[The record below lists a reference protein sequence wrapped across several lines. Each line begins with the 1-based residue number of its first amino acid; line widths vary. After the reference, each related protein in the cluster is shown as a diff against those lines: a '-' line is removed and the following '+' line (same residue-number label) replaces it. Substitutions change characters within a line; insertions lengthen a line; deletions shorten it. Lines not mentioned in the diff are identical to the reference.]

1 MLLFYVTKKILH
13 QGPLYSLVLLN
24 LNSRPQRYNEP
35 HIEQIRI
42 RSTAN
47 EDDEATSTAT
57 ANTELEEEEL
67 GVEEDEEEEE
77 EFTPSAWNAA
87 LAPHRSA
94 LRSPDKTLK
103 SGVSRVVDR
112 QIIRRTRSD
121 SKVHEPC
128 IACI

>member
-1 MLLFYVTKKILH
+1 MEGKLCASSFTYTKFLKMLLVIS
-13 QGPLYSLVLLN
+13 QSLIAN
-24 LNSRPQRYNEP
+24 YTSQRYNEP

-47 EDDEATSTAT
+47 NDEANTVTSV
-57 ANTELEEEEL
+57 ELEEDL
-67 GVEEDEEEEE
+67 GVEDEEEEE

-103 SGVSRVVDR
+103 SGVSAVKEILDKI
-112 QIIRRTRSD
+112 QSD
-121 SKVHEPC
+121 SHSPH
-128 IACI
+128 IYLHDY

>member
-1 MLLFYVTKKILH
+1 MR
-13 QGPLYSLVLLN
+13 S
-24 LNSRPQRYNEP
+24 QRYNEP

-42 RSTAN
+42 RSTTN
-47 EDDEATSTAT
+47 EGDEVSTAA
-57 ANTELEEEEL
+57 ANTELEEEL
-67 GVEEDEEEEE
+67 GIEEDEEEEE

-112 QIIRRTRSD
+112 
-121 SKVHEPC
+121 
-128 IACI
+128 

>member
-1 MLLFYVTKKILH
+1 M
-13 QGPLYSLVLLN
+13 
-24 LNSRPQRYNEP
+24 QRYNEP

-47 EDDEATSTAT
+47 NNEASTAT
-57 ANTELEEEEL
+57 NVELEEEL
-67 GVEEDEEEEE
+67 GVEDEEEEE

-103 SGVSRVVDR
+103 SGVNT
-112 QIIRRTRSD
+112 IG
-121 SKVHEPC
+121 
-128 IACI
+128 

>member
-1 MLLFYVTKKILH
+1 M
-13 QGPLYSLVLLN
+13 
-24 LNSRPQRYNEP
+24 RPQRYNEP

-42 RSTAN
+42 KSTTN
-47 EDDEATSTAT
+47 EDDEATSMTT
-57 ANTELEEEEL
+57 ANTELEEEL
-67 GVEEDEEEEE
+67 GVEEDEEEE

-112 QIIRRTRSD
+112 
-121 SKVHEPC
+121 
-128 IACI
+128 